1 MTKTRSRHAQPAKL
15 VVAYRVRVVHGGTG
29 EAIRGL
35 HAELVEDKWRRW
47 VWGQRNGEIVVGHY
61 ARHTTKE
68 RPSKIKLRVGPTDPT
83 VRAQLVEEGV
93 CVRELQE
100 STNPKS
106 SVTGDL
112 IELPPKPVALEIELA
127 DRTTGKASSGM
138 IVEAEGDGD
147 KRTLA
152 ERADTPGLYRTD
164 DDKEIGLAFRKLTV
178 FVKSEKAPPP
188 GEAPSTV
195 TLLKTSRVLTFSKEV
210 VRLRFVLP

>member
-1 MTKTRSRHAQPAKL
+1 M
-15 VVAYRVRVVHGGTG
+15 
-29 EAIRGL
+29 
-35 HAELVEDKWRRW
+35 
-47 VWGQRNGEIVVGHY
+47 
-61 ARHTTKE
+61 
-68 RPSKIKLRVGPTDPT
+68 
-83 VRAQLVEEGV
+83 

-106 SVTGDL
+106 SVTRDL

-127 DRTTGKASSGM
+127 DGTTGKASSGM
-138 IVEAEGDGD
+138 IVEAEGIGD

-152 ERADTPGLYRTD
+152 EQADTPGLYRTD